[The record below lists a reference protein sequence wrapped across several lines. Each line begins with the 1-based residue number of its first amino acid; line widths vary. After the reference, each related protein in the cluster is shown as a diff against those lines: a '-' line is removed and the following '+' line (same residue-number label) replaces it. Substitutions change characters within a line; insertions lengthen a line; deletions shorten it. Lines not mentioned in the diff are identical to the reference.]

1 MDGVSFYDINIDDE
15 PKKVPA
21 LIKRPSSLYSA
32 YFSLRQ
38 AIFYSQLLSLHL
50 ISKWLGHPAMGP
62 HGIHSFLQ
70 VHVVIYSY
78 LQYY

>member
-38 AIFYSQLLSLHL
+38 AIFKSQLWFFRLSLM
-50 ISKWLGHPAMGP
+50 W
-62 HGIHSFLQ
+62 
-70 VHVVIYSY
+70 
-78 LQYY
+78 